1 MKKPFVERIKEG
13 IVLGDGAMGTM
24 IYARGVFINRCY
36 DELNVSQPE
45 IIKEIH
51 AAYIEA
57 GAEVIETNTF
67 GANPLLLSTHGLQEK
82 AVQINRR
89 GAELAREVVGER
101 DVYVAGSMGPT
112 GLIVQSGAADAV
124 RRLQEAFATQARA
137 LAEGGVDVVI
147 LETFYSLEELLLA
160 LEAVK
165 QAVPLPVIAQFTFDP
180 HLQAKFDSSGVTA
193 REVAERL
200 SAAGADVVGTNC
212 GAGPAMLL
220 KVVEAMVHATSVPV
234 SVYANA
240 GVAEEH
246 GGRMMCL
253 GTSPE
258 YMAEYARRYAQAGAR
273 LIGGCCGTTPE
284 MIAEMAKFLKGITA
298 AARSRVFV
306 RAAEE
311 QPARAA
317 VPLAQRSGLGDML
330 CGSKGA
336 KKLVSVELSPPLG
349 TDPRKLLEG
358 AKLLRDGGVDMVNI
372 PDGPRATPRMSPIA
386 SAKLVRDE
394 VGIEVIVH
402 YCCRDRNVLGMQ
414 MDLLGSHAL
423 GLHNLMLI
431 TGDPPKIGGVQAATP
446 VFDVDAIG
454 LIKMVNDLNHG
465 RGLAGADMQGQ
476 TQFVIGAGCNPG
488 AVDIET
494 EVRRFGEKRAAGAEF
509 FFSQP
514 VYLPELL
521 ERFLALTEAW
531 ADVPLFVGIL
541 PLASLRNA
549 EFLHNE
555 VPGMQIPE
563 SILQR
568 LRRAQ
573 TKEAQQAEG
582 IAIAQEMLRQA
593 VTHPRVRGIYMFPP
607 FGRYESV
614 LKVLEAL
621 G

>member
-1 MKKPFVERIKEG
+1 MKKPVLERLHEG
-13 IVLGDGAMGTM
+13 IMLGDGAMGTM
-24 IYARGVFINRCY
+24 IYSRGVFINRCY

-45 IIKEIH
+45 IIREIH
-51 AAYIEA
+51 REYVAA
-57 GAEVIETNTF
+57 GAEIIETNTF
-67 GANPLLLSTHGLQEK
+67 GANPLLLRLHGLEDK
-82 AVQINRR
+82 AWEINRR
-89 GAELAREVVGER
+89 GAKLAREIADGKGI
-101 DVYVAGSMGPT
+101 YVAGSMGPT
-112 GLIVQSGAADAV
+112 GRILESGVADSAEQL
-124 RRLQEAFATQARA
+124 RRAFELQARA
-137 LAEGGVDVVI
+137 LAEGGVDAII

-160 LEAVK
+160 LEVVKRAVG
-165 QAVPLPVIAQFTFDP
+165 LPVIAQFTFDP
-180 HLQAKFDSSGVTA
+180 RQQAKFDSIGVTA

-200 SAAGADVVGTNC
+200 TAAGADVVGTNC
-212 GAGPAMLL
+212 GAGPAVLL
-220 KVVEAMVHATSVPV
+220 KVVEEMVHATHLPV

-258 YMAEYARRYAQAGAR
+258 YMAEYARRYAQVGAR

-284 MIAEMAKFLKGITA
+284 MIAEMGKFLRGVVA
-298 AARSRVFV
+298 AERSRMFV
-306 RAAEE
+306 RAVEE
-311 QPARAA
+311 RPLREA
-317 VPLAQRSGLGDML
+317 VPLAQRSGLGAML
-330 CGSKGA
+330 CGSKGS

-349 TDPRKLLEG
+349 TDPRKLIEG

-372 PDGPRATPRMSPIA
+372 PDGPRAVPRMSPIA
-386 SAKLVRDE
+386 SAKLVKDE

-402 YCCRDRNVLGMQ
+402 YCCRDRNLLGMQ
-414 MDLLGSHAL
+414 MDLLGAHAL
-423 GLHNLMLI
+423 GLHNVMLI
-431 TGDPPKIGGVQAATP
+431 TGDPPKIGGVQAASP

-454 LIKMVNDLNHG
+454 LIKLVNDLNHG
-465 RGLAGADMQGQ
+465 RGLAGADIQGQ

-521 ERFLALTEAW
+521 ERFLRLTEAW

-563 SILQR
+563 EILHR
-568 LRRAQ
+568 LRQAA

-593 VTHPRVRGIYMFPP
+593 AVHPRVRGIYLFPP

-614 LKVLEAL
+614 LKVLEAMP
-621 G
+621 

>member
-1 MKKPFVERIKEG
+1 MKKAFLERIKEG
-13 IVLGDGAMGTM
+13 VILGDGAMGTM
-24 IYARGVFINRCY
+24 IYSRGVFINRCY
-36 DELNVSQPE
+36 DELNLSQPE
-45 IIKEIH
+45 IIREIH
-51 AAYIEA
+51 AAYVAA
-57 GAEVIETNTF
+57 GAEIIETNTF
-67 GANPLLLSTHGLQEK
+67 GANPLLLSTHGLLEK
-82 AVQINRR
+82 TELINRR
-89 GAELAREVVGER
+89 GAELAREVVKEK
-101 DVYVAGSMGPT
+101 DVYVAGSIGPT
-112 GLIVQSGAADAV
+112 GRIVQSSAPDS
-124 RRLQEAFATQARA
+124 LQRMRDAFAFQAQA
-137 LAEGGVDVVI
+137 LADGGVDVLI

-160 LEAVK
+160 LDTVK
-165 QAVPLPVIAQFTFDP
+165 RTVALPVIAQFTFDP
-180 HLQAKFDSSGVTA
+180 HQQAKFDSSGVTA

-220 KVVEAMVHATSVPV
+220 KVVEAMVDATSLPV

-240 GVAEEH
+240 GVAEVH

-284 MIAEMAKFLKGITA
+284 MIAEMGKFLKGISA
-298 AARSRVFV
+298 ATRSRVFV
-306 RAAEE
+306 RAADEK
-311 QPARAA
+311 PAREA
-317 VPLAQRSGLGDML
+317 VPLAQRSGLGAML

-349 TDPRKLLEG
+349 TDPHKLIDG

-386 SAKLVRDE
+386 SAKLVRDK
-394 VGIEVIVH
+394 VGIEVMTH

-414 MDLLGSHAL
+414 MDLLGAHAL

-431 TGDPPKIGGVQAATP
+431 TGDPPKIGGVQSATP
-446 VFDVDAIG
+446 VFDLDAIG
-454 LIKMVNDLNHG
+454 LIKMVYNLNHG
-465 RGLAGADMQGQ
+465 RGLAGADIQGQ

-521 ERFLALTEAW
+521 ERFLQLTEAW

-563 SILQR
+563 PIMQR
-568 LRRAQ
+568 LRRAE

-582 IAIAQEMLRQA
+582 IAIAQEMVRQVA
-593 VTHPRVRGIYMFPP
+593 AHPRVRGIYMFPP

-621 G
+621 

>member
-1 MKKPFVERIKEG
+1 MKRTFLERLREG
-13 IVLGDGAMGTM
+13 IMLGDGAMGTM
-24 IYARGVFINRCY
+24 IYSRGVFINRCY
-36 DELNVSQPE
+36 DELNLSQPE
-45 IIKEIH
+45 IIREIH
-51 AAYIEA
+51 REYIAA
-57 GAEVIETNTF
+57 GAEIIETNTF
-67 GANPLLLSTHGLQEK
+67 GANPLLLRLHGLEEK
-82 AVQINRR
+82 TREINVR
-89 GAELAREVVGER
+89 GAEIAREAALGRE
-101 DVYVAGSMGPT
+101 VYIAGSMGPT
-112 GLIVQSGAADAV
+112 GRILESGVVESAERLEEAF
-124 RRLQEAFATQARA
+124 RLQAEA
-137 LAEGGVDVVI
+137 LVEGGVDVLI

-165 QAVPLPVIAQFTFDP
+165 GAVDVPVIAQFTFDP
-180 HLQAKFDSSGVTA
+180 HQQARFDSSGVTA

-200 SAAGADVVGTNC
+200 TAAGADVVGTNC
-212 GAGPAMLL
+212 GAGPAVLL
-220 KVVEAMVHATSVPV
+220 KIVEGMVRGTHLPV

-240 GVAEEH
+240 GVVEEH

-258 YMAEYARRYAQAGAR
+258 YMAEYARRYAQVGAR

-284 MIAEMAKFLKGITA
+284 MIAEMGKFLKGVSA
-298 AARSRVFV
+298 AVRSREFV
-306 RAAEE
+306 KVVEAVAGRE
-311 QPARAA
+311 A
-317 VPLAQRSGLGDML
+317 VPLRERSGLGAML
-330 CGSKGA
+330 SGSKGG

-349 TDPRKLLEG
+349 TDPRKLVEG
-358 AKLLRDGGVDMVNI
+358 ARMLRDGGVDVVNI
-372 PDGPRATPRMSPIA
+372 PDGPRAVPRMSPIA
-386 SAKLVRDE
+386 SGKLVRDE

-402 YCCRDRNVLGMQ
+402 YCCRDRNLLGMQ
-414 MDLLGSHAL
+414 MDLLGAHAL
-423 GLHNLMLI
+423 GLHNVMLI
-431 TGDPPKIGGVQAATP
+431 TGDPPKIGGVQRASP

-454 LIKMVNDLNHG
+454 LIKLVNDLNHG
-465 RGLAGADMQGQ
+465 RGLAGTDIQGQ

-521 ERFLALTEAW
+521 ERFLKLTEAW

-563 SILQR
+563 EILER
-568 LRRAQ
+568 LRRAR

-582 IAIAQEMLRQA
+582 IAIAQEMLREA
-593 VTHPRVRGIYMFPP
+593 VGHPRVRGIYMFPP

-614 LKVLEAL
+614 LKVLEAM
-621 G
+621 

>member
-1 MKKPFVERIKEG
+1 M
-13 IVLGDGAMGTM
+13 LGDGALGTM
-24 IYARGVFINRCY
+24 IYSRGVFINRCY
-36 DELNVSQPE
+36 DELNLSQPD
-45 IIKEIH
+45 IIRTIH
-51 AAYIEA
+51 AEYVAA

-67 GANPLLLSTHGLQEK
+67 GANPLLLSTHGLQER

-89 GAELAREVVGER
+89 GAEIAREAIGEK
-101 DVYVAGSMGPT
+101 DVYVAGSIGPT
-112 GLIVQSGAADAV
+112 GRILESSAADSAQ
-124 RRLQEAFATQARA
+124 RLRDAFTAQALA
-137 LAEGGVDVVI
+137 LAEGGVDVLI
-147 LETFYSLEELLLA
+147 LETFYSLDELLLA
-160 LEAVK
+160 LDAVK
-165 QAVPLPVIAQFTFDP
+165 HATPLPVIAQFTFDP
-180 HLQAKFDSSGVTA
+180 HQQAKFDSSGVTPHD
-193 REVAERL
+193 VAERL

-220 KVVEAMVHATSVPV
+220 QVVDAMVHATRTPV

-253 GTSPE
+253 GASGE

-306 RAAEE
+306 REAEAK
-311 QPARAA
+311 PARDAM
-317 VPLAQRSGLGDML
+317 PLAQRSGLGAML

-349 TDPRKLLEG
+349 TDPRKLIEG
-358 AKLLRDGGVDMVNI
+358 ARLLRDGGVDMVNI

-394 VGIEVIVH
+394 VGIEVMVH

-431 TGDPPKIGGVQAATP
+431 TGDPPKIGGVQSATP
-446 VFDVDAIG
+446 VFDIDAIG
-454 LIKMVNDLNHG
+454 LIQMVSDLNHG
-465 RGLAGADMQGQ
+465 RGLAGADIQGQ
-476 TQFVIGAGCNPG
+476 THFVVGAGCNPG
-488 AVDIET
+488 AIDLET

-521 ERFLALTEAW
+521 DQFLARTEAW

-555 VPGMQIPE
+555 VPGMQIPHE
-563 SILQR
+563 ILQR
-568 LRRAQ
+568 LRRAE

-582 IAIAQEMLRQA
+582 IAIAQDMLRQA
-593 VTHPRVRGIYMFPP
+593 AAHPRVRGIYMFPP

-614 LKVLEAL
+614 LKVLDAL